1 MCGQQFLLSE
11 SKCMIRKATGYSGN
25 SFCIQEEDVLQQ
37 EVESKDGLTYY
48 SWYVVLLHE
57 IASTALIKWPT
68 MTTSMLQ
75 FLYVKQTCSNTHM
88 YQKAKIHWHCKGLK
102 ARGFVML

>member
-48 SWYVVLLHE
+48 SWYVILLHG
-57 IASTALIKWPT
+57 IASTAR
-68 MTTSMLQ
+68 
-75 FLYVKQTCSNTHM
+75 
-88 YQKAKIHWHCKGLK
+88 KIW
-102 ARGFVML
+102 